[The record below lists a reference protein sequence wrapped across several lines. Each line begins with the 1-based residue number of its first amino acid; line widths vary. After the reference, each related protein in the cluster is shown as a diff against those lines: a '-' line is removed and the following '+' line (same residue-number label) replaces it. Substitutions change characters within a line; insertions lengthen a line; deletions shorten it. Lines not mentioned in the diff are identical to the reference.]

1 VIVQVD
7 PPAPAPAD
15 PDPRGWRRIAGSPWA
30 VAFSV
35 ASILTLTVRL
45 VAYPL
50 ISSLRLEFLAFGFV
64 SALVAAATVAMPAFL
79 LVPPRRAPRA
89 VDLLVIGFALVAVT
103 QFLATVVTLAFVV
116 SFRSSTPTNGIYAL
130 IYLANPALAITAAV
144 GAVLI
149 PFGLARRIK
158 ATGGPSNAA
167 IGCLGVG
174 LWLLLA
180 VAVLLEYLTAYG
192 RYPLRAFG
200 TILIGLVGAS
210 GWTGT
215 AVYTA
220 RHRSRA
226 PGSLAPLALGA
237 GLIAISGAVSAVT
250 ILILSSDPSRY
261 LGSWIAAVT
270 GLGGLL
276 VAVGWGLLLLA
287 AIRGLP
293 GPWWAAPDPP
303 RPDAAA
309 TMDDP

>member
-1 VIVQVD
+1 VTVPVD
-7 PPAPAPAD
+7 PPRTVPAD
-15 PDPRGWRRIAGSPWA
+15 GDPRGWRRIASSPWA

-89 VDLLVIGFALVAVT
+89 VDLMVIGFALVAVM

-149 PFGLARRIK
+149 PFGLVRRIK
-158 ATGGPSNAA
+158 ATAGRSNAA
-167 IGCLGVG
+167 VGCLGVA

-180 VAVLLEYLTAYG
+180 FAVLLGYVTASS
-192 RYPLRAFG
+192 RAPLG
-200 TILIGLVGAS
+200 GLVTIVIGLVAMS

-215 AVYTA
+215 ALYAA

-226 PGSLAPLALGA
+226 PGSLRPLALGT
-237 GLIAISGAVSAVT
+237 GLIAISGAIGAVT
-250 ILILSSDPSRY
+250 TQILTSDPSTYRIVWVSAIVY
-261 LGSWIAAVT
+261 LGS
-270 GLGGLL
+270 LL

>member
-1 VIVQVD
+1 VD
-7 PPAPAPAD
+7 G
-15 PDPRGWRRIAGSPWA
+15 DPRGWRRIAGSPWA

-35 ASILTLTVRL
+35 AAILTLTMRL
-45 VAYPL
+45 IAYPL
-50 ISSLRLEFLAFGFV
+50 TSALRLEVLAIGFV
-64 SALVAAATVAMPAFL
+64 SGLVAAATVAMPAFL
-79 LVPPRRAPRA
+79 LVPPRRASQA
-89 VDLLVIGFALVAVT
+89 VDLLVVGFGLLAIS
-103 QFLATVVTLAFVV
+103 QFLATVVTLAVVV
-116 SFRSSTPTNGIYAL
+116 SFRSTTPGTGRYAL
-130 IYLANPALAITAAV
+130 IFLANPALAITAAV

-149 PFGLARRIK
+149 PFGLTRRIK

-192 RYPLRAFG
+192 PYPLRAFG

-250 ILILSSDPSRY
+250 ILILSSDPSTYRIA
-261 LGSWIAAVT
+261 WISAIVY
-270 GLGGLL
+270 LGGLL
-276 VAVGWGLLLLA
+276 VAVGWGLLLFA

-293 GPWWAAPDPP
+293 SPWWAAPDPP